1 MTLILLKTKH
11 FYENILAEK
20 FSPQFTFYE
29 TIPIVNKD
37 SNNNC
42 IIKYLTAT
50 CETCGF

>member
-37 SNNNC
+37 HNPPIVICLYISD
-42 IIKYLTAT
+42 K
-50 CETCGF
+50 